1 VTKPQE
7 FLAVRSVR
15 EEAAGNEGENGRE
28 LARCADDAGHRPAK
42 AVGKAP
48 NSVSYHL
55 AMMEEHGFVTKVPTP
70 EGRDSRETWYG
81 LPEDG
86 INISFDRETVD
97 ITPVAEL
104 LEKMQSFE
112 SAALDR
118 HRKTALRGDLEL
130 RKRMYTAST
139 SYYLTPDQEKD
150 LREALGALA
159 EKYYKLS
166 EENEKDAEALEG
178 LAQTYVRIE
187 VLPIRRSPAV
197 SREDR

>member
-1 VTKPQE
+1 
-7 FLAVRSVR
+7 
-15 EEAAGNEGENGRE
+15 
-28 LARCADDAGHRPAK
+28 
-42 AVGKAP
+42 
-48 NSVSYHL
+48 
-55 AMMEEHGFVTKVPTP
+55 
-70 EGRDSRETWYG
+70 
-81 LPEDG
+81 
-86 INISFDRETVD
+86 VD

-159 EKYYKLS
+159 EKYDKLS

-187 VLPIRRSPAV
+187 VLPIRRSPAD